1 MIQLKQTYLYG
12 KMEATDINTDLVH
25 YPKFCVKQTFLYLSS
40 AAVLPPSTVNTCPVV
55 LSI

>member
-1 MIQLKQTYLYG
+1 MIQLKQTDLYG
-12 KMEATDINTDLVH
+12 KMEAVDINTDLVH